1 MSDQSVNPE
10 ILAEHE
16 KEERVKR
23 SPFYEVSRKV
33 LLAAIG
39 AASLAQEELEAF
51 VNKLVER
58 GQMAEKDARRLI
70 REVME
75 RREKLEQERRE
86 QRAQRARD
94 QVATRAEIEE
104 LTRRVAE
111 LSRQLEEL
119 RKTQSGG
126 SGA

>member
-1 MSDQSVNPE
+1 MSDTPVEPE
-10 ILAEHE
+10 ILQEGE
-16 KEERVKR
+16 KEEQGKR
-23 SPFYEVSRKV
+23 SPLYEISRKV
-33 LLAAIG
+33 LLAGIG
-39 AASLAQEELEAF
+39 AASLAQEELENF

-86 QRAQRARD
+86 QRAQRARN

-119 RKTQSGG
+119 RKTLSGG